1 MSLIEEEKKLL
12 LTLLKMLNKNYSKE
26 LKEKI
31 YVAAEETRSAIRH
44 LSSQRT

>member
-12 LTLLKMLNKNYSKE
+12 LALLKMLNKNYSKE
-26 LKEKI
+26 LKQKI
-31 YVAAEETRSAIRH
+31 YVASEATKSAIRH